1 MHPITSRWIFLG
13 LLPWVPAAAIAQVP
27 VAGRSAI
34 QSTPRSADITRLRDT
49 VGTILDAG
57 VRDSAFPGAIAVI
70 GTRKRVL
77 LERPAGRLDW
87 APSPPPNDS
96 TLWDL
101 ASLTKVIATTTS
113 VMQLYERGLVDLDA
127 PVQQYIPAFR
137 GPMKDR
143 VTVRMLL
150 THSSGLPA
158 DPAHYLYQEASTRD
172 SMLALLYA
180 TPLDTTPGTRM
191 VYSDIGA
198 ILLGQIVVRV
208 SGEPLDRY
216 VAEHLVRPLKLH
228 ETLFRPPRSLWPRTA
243 PTEVDTTYRHRQMRG
258 EVHDENAYAL
268 GGVAG
273 HAGLFSSGRDLARFA
288 RMYLNGGALD
298 GVRIVKPETI
308 ALFTRLQDSTLSN
321 RALGWEKPTG
331 KNSAGHLL
339 SPQAFGHTGFT
350 GTSIW
355 IDPAQDLFII
365 LLTNRVDPTRARHGI
380 YRVRVELADAVVGVL
395 QHRRARGAP

>member
-1 MHPITSRWIFLG
+1 MRFRLIQPIVLSLLLG
-13 LLPWVPAAAIAQVP
+13 APAAVAQVP
-27 VAGRSAI
+27 SRTAELT
-34 QSTPRSADITRLRDT
+34 QLRDT

-57 VRDSAFPGAIAVI
+57 VRDSAFPGAIAVV
-70 GTRKRVL
+70 GTRQRVL
-77 LERPAGRLDW
+77 LERPAGHLDW
-87 APSPPPNDS
+87 RPSPPPNDS

-101 ASLTKVIATTTS
+101 ASLTKVIATTTA
-113 VMQLYERGLVDLDA
+113 VMQLYERGLIDLDA
-127 PVQQYIPAFR
+127 PVQRYFPEFR

-180 TPLDTTPGTRM
+180 TPLEHPPGTRM

-198 ILLGQIVVRV
+198 ILLGVIVERV

-216 VAEHLVRPLKLH
+216 VAEHVTRPLELH
-228 ETLFRPPRSLWPRTA
+228 DTMFRPPRSLWPRCA
-243 PTEVDTTYRHRQMRG
+243 PTEVDTVYRHRQMRG
-258 EVHDENAYAL
+258 QVHDENAYAL

-298 GVRIVKPETI
+298 GVRIIKPETI
-308 ALFTRLQDSTLSN
+308 ALFTKLQDSALSH
-321 RALGWEKPTG
+321 RALGWEKPDG
-331 KNSAGHLL
+331 RNSAGHLL
-339 SPQAFGHTGFT
+339 SPEAFGHTGFT

-355 IDPAQDLFII
+355 IDPAQDVFII

-380 YRVRVELADAVVGVL
+380 YRVRVELADAGVGVL
-395 QHRRARGAP
+395 EHRTASAPARGGAQ

>member
-1 MHPITSRWIFLG
+1 MHCKPSRCILLALVLG
-13 LLPWVPAAAIAQVP
+13 MPSPAMAQGATP
-27 VAGRSAI
+27 SATDGR
-34 QSTPRSADITRLRDT
+34 RLRDT
-49 VGTILDAG
+49 MGTILDAG

-70 GTRKRVL
+70 GTKDAVL
-77 LERPAGRLDW
+77 LERAAGHLDW
-87 APSPPPNDS
+87 APSPVPNDS
-96 TLWDL
+96 TLWDM

-113 VMQLYERGLVDLDA
+113 VMQLYERGLIDLSA
-127 PVQQYIPAFR
+127 PVRHYIPEFR

-158 DPAHYLYQEASTRD
+158 DPARYLYLQASMRD

-180 TPLDTTPGTRM
+180 TPLDTAPGTRM

-198 ILLGQIVVRV
+198 ILLGEIVERV

-216 VAEHLVRPLKLH
+216 VAEHVVRPLTLR
-228 ETLFRPPRSLWPRTA
+228 ETMFRPPRALWPRTA
-243 PTEVDTTYRHRQMRG
+243 PTEVDTVYRHRQMRG

-273 HAGLFSSGRDLARFA
+273 HAGLFASGRDLARFA
-288 RMYLNGGALD
+288 RMYLNGGVLEGA
-298 GVRIVKPETI
+298 RIVRPATI
-308 ALFTRLQDSTLSN
+308 ALFTKLQDSALSN

-331 KNSAGHLL
+331 RNSAGHLL
-339 SPQAFGHTGFT
+339 SRQAFGHTGFT

-355 IDPAQDLFII
+355 IDPAKDLFII
-365 LLTNRVDPTRARHGI
+365 LLTNRVDPTRARHGV
-380 YRVRVELADAVVGVL
+380 YAVRVQLADAVVGVL
-395 QHRRARGAP
+395 EHRAAPSGGP

>member
-1 MHPITSRWIFLG
+1 
-13 LLPWVPAAAIAQVP
+13 VPAKP
-27 VAGRSAI
+27 V
-34 QSTPRSADITRLRDT
+34 DLTRLRDT

-70 GTRKRVL
+70 GTKHGILV
-77 LERPAGRLDW
+77 ERAAGHLDW
-87 APSPPPNDS
+87 APSPPPDDS

-101 ASLTKVIATTTS
+101 ASLTKVVATTTA
-113 VMQLYERGLVDLDA
+113 VMQLYERGLIDLDA
-127 PVQQYIPAFR
+127 PVQRYIPEFV

-158 DPAHYLYQEASTRD
+158 DPAHYLYQQASTRD

-180 TPLDTTPGTRM
+180 APLDTTPGARM

-198 ILLGQIVVRV
+198 ILLGQIVVRL

-216 VAEHLVRPLKLH
+216 IAVHLTKPLALH
-228 ETLFRPPRSLWPRTA
+228 ETMFRPPRALWPRAA
-243 PTEVDTTYRHRQMRG
+243 PTEVDTFYRHRHVRG
-258 EVHDENAYAL
+258 QVHDENAYAM

-273 HAGLFSSGRDLARFA
+273 HAGLFSSARDMARFA
-288 RMYLNGGALD
+288 RMYLNGGSLD
-298 GVRIVKPETI
+298 GARIVKPETI
-308 ALFTRLQDSTLSN
+308 ALFTTLRDSALSN
-321 RALGWEKPTG
+321 RALGWEKPNG
-331 KNSAGHLL
+331 RNSAGHLL
-339 SPQAFGHTGFT
+339 SPRAFGHTGFT

-355 IDPAQDLFII
+355 IDPAKDLFIV

-380 YRVRVELADAVVGVL
+380 YAVRTTLADAVVTVL
-395 QHRRARGAP
+395 ERPGGGGGS